1 MDAKRSSI
9 PVDSLLQLR
18 QRLDRL
24 PKKSPERATQV
35 AAIAELY
42 GVSPSTV
49 YRALNLI
56 HKPHAVHRADRGK
69 PRVLQQAQLERYC
82 ELIAALKLR
91 TTNKQGRHLST
102 RRAIELL
109 EDYGV
114 ETEQGLVR
122 APKGILTR
130 STVNEYLSRWLLNQS
145 RLLRQPP
152 AVRFQAEHSNDC
164 WQFDLSPSD
173 LKHIEKPEWI
183 DPSKGEPT
191 LMLFSVVDDR
201 SGVAYQEYHCVYGE
215 DAETALRFLFNAM
228 APKADPTFLFQGRPK
243 MIYLDNGPVAK
254 RRVFQNVMQA
264 LGIEWQTHIP
274 AGKDGTRT
282 TARSKGKVERPFRTV
297 KEAHETLYHFHKPE
311 TEVQANEW
319 LIRYLVRTYNVQNH
333 RCEPHSRIEDWL
345 ANLPTEGLREMC
357 TWEQFCR
364 FVREPER
371 RKVGID
377 ARVTISGTT
386 FEVEPD
392 MAGESVL
399 LLWGLFDNELYA
411 EFNGERFGPFY
422 PVSGPIPLHRYRAF
436 RRGKADERSERIR
449 SLADQLG
456 LPIAALAGNDVRL
469 TPSVVPVELPRLPF
483 DAEAYE
489 YQFPSVI
496 AAKLAVANELAQPLA
511 KLSKED
517 LAFIHQVVS
526 ETLIRRVV
534 LERVR
539 SYFRNK
545 KTGDEHAG

>member
-1 MDAKRSSI
+1 M